1 MKNNATTTKNNG
13 TKEGLAFTLIELLVV
28 IAIIAI
34 LASML
39 LPTLGMAK
47 QSGQRMSC
55 LDNEKQLGFANTMY
69 ASDNS
74 GFFPPRSGTN
84 RWCQML
90 YPYYKTVAILLCP
103 TDAATTNSPATMSD
117 PNTNNIADSSP
128 RTYMVNGFNDYF
140 FQTLSSNDFGNFM
153 NGIYPQG
160 MPDNK
165 FQFPSDTIIF
175 GEKKPS
181 SPQYYMDLLE
191 LVNTGTG
198 AQQGNDATELNQTT
212 HTEGSDYVF
221 ADNSARLLRAYT
233 DLGPT
238 YNLWAVTATG
248 RTNYAEQGGN

>member
-1 MKNNATTTKNNG
+1 MKKIAIRWKLDG
-13 TKEGLAFTLIELLVV
+13 TKESSAFTLIELLVV

-39 LPTLGMAK
+39 LPTLSMAK

-55 LDNEKQLGFANTMY
+55 LDNEKQLGYANTMY
-69 ASDNS
+69 GSDNS

-90 YPYYKTVAILLCP
+90 YPYYKNVTILLCP
-103 TDAATTNSPATMSD
+103 TDFATTNSPQTMVD
-117 PNTNNIADSSP
+117 PNTNNLADSSP

-140 FQTLSSNDFGNFM
+140 FQSLDTNDFGNFM

-175 GEKKPS
+175 GE
-181 SPQYYMDLLE
+181 
-191 LVNTGTG
+191 
-198 AQQGNDATELNQTT
+198 
-212 HTEGSDYVF
+212 
-221 ADNSARLLRAYT
+221 
-233 DLGPT
+233 
-238 YNLWAVTATG
+238 
-248 RTNYAEQGGN
+248 

>member
-1 MKNNATTTKNNG
+1 MKNNIRACQDNG
-13 TKEGLAFTLIELLVV
+13 IKKVSAFTLIELLVV

-47 QSGQRMSC
+47 QAGQRMAC
-55 LDNEKQLGFANTMY
+55 LDNQKQLGYANTMY
-69 ASDNS
+69 ASDNG

-84 RWCQML
+84 RWAQML
-90 YPYYKTVAILLCP
+90 YPYYKNVSILLCP
-103 TDAATTNSPATMSD
+103 TDAATTNSPQTGGD
-117 PNTNNIADSSP
+117 PDTNNIADNSP

-140 FQTLSSNDFGNFM
+140 FQTLDETNFQNFM
-153 NGIYPQG
+153 NGTYPQG

-165 FQFPSDTIIF
+165 FLYPSDTIIF

-181 SPQYYMDLLE
+181 SGQYYMDLLE
-191 LVNTGTG
+191 LSGSE
-198 AQQGNDATELNQTT
+198 GNDWTELNQTT

-238 YNLWAVTATG
+238 YNLWAVTVSG
-248 RTNYAEQGGN
+248 RTNYASQGGN